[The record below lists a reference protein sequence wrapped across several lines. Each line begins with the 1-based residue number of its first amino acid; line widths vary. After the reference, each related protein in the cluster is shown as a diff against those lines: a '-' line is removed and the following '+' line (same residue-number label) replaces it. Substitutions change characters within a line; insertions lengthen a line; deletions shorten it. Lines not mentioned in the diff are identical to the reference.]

1 MSESNSPI
9 VTIGVLATNSGDDE
23 DNITMRAEIKKN
35 YDYYGILMSENE
47 QGIAGEKQSGVRN
60 FRSKRS
66 TARKRYFVP

>member
-35 YDYYGILMSENE
+35 YDYLRHPNE
-47 QGIAGEKQSGVRN
+47 RE
-60 FRSKRS
+60 
-66 TARKRYFVP
+66 